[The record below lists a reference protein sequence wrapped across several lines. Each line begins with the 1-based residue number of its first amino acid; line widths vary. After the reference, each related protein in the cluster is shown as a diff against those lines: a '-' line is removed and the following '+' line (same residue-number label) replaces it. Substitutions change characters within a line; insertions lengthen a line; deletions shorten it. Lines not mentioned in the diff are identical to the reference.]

1 MLRKLFLAMAR
12 NDTMQRM
19 IVSFPPTQSVVH
31 RFIPGATV
39 DECLA
44 SVTHLRDAGLLAT
57 IDYLGEDTLS
67 ADQAAATR
75 DAYLDLLKRLDEAGL
90 TKYAE
95 VSVKLTALGSA
106 FDPELAYANA
116 SAIADAAAAHG
127 TTVTLDA
134 EDHTT
139 TDGTLAIL
147 ARLRETHPET
157 GIVVQAYLNRT
168 LADCEHLTDHGSR
181 VRLCKGA
188 YAEPAT
194 VAHQGQAEVSKAF
207 LECLKVLMQGRGY
220 PMVASHDPA
229 MIAAAEELAMGLG
242 RASDSYEFQML
253 YGIRTDE
260 QRRLADAG
268 HQVRVYV
275 PFGSQWYGYFM
286 RRLAERPANVAFFAR
301 ALVGR

>member
-1 MLRKLFLAMAR
+1 
-12 NDTMQRM
+12 
-19 IVSFPPTQSVVH
+19 
-31 RFIPGATV
+31 
-39 DECLA
+39 
-44 SVTHLRDAGLLAT
+44 
-57 IDYLGEDTLS
+57 
-67 ADQAAATR
+67 
-75 DAYLDLLKRLDEAGL
+75 
-90 TKYAE
+90 
-95 VSVKLTALGSA
+95 
-106 FDPELAYANA
+106 
-116 SAIADAAAAHG
+116 
-127 TTVTLDA
+127 
-134 EDHTT
+134 
-139 TDGTLAIL
+139 
-147 ARLRETHPET
+147 
-157 GIVVQAYLNRT
+157 
-168 LADCEHLTDHGSR
+168 
-181 VRLCKGA
+181 
-188 YAEPAT
+188 
-194 VAHQGQAEVSKAF
+194 QGQAEVSKAF